1 MTTGVF
7 VACLAL
13 VERGEKKPVVRV
25 FGRSV
30 DFNIE
35 MRSLAFVTNEIRAC
49 LVNTEFVLENN
60 LGCEGFE
67 RCFLI
72 IVILSPTA
80 AEAKLLSL

>member
-1 MTTGVF
+1 MITGVF

-13 VERGEKKPVVRV
+13 VERGRKSPMAV

-30 DFNIE
+30 EFVIK
-35 MRSLAFVTNEIRAC
+35 MRSLAFVPNQTQAY
-49 LVNTEFVLENN
+49 LVNTEFLLGNS
-60 LGCEGFE
+60 LGCEGFR

-80 AEAKLLSL
+80 AEAVLL